1 MTDSPTTERD
11 PVTEALHGETIEDP
25 YRWLEG
31 DGDRVADWERRQ
43 NEYTDSVIQTDRRES
58 LEPAFEELGWHE
70 SYFLPTVRGGRY
82 FQRIE
87 PAEAEQPRLTVRS
100 EPDGDPRTLVDPT
113 DLDETVS
120 LQWFEPNWDGTLVV
134 YGLMDAGTEQYDLR
148 VLDVDDGAVVDEIDD
163 VGRCNGASWDEDG
176 FYYSATGAA
185 ADGGQL
191 DKELRYHE
199 LDGEDR
205 LVTAD
210 FDPERWP
217 AVQVGPGSGVVL
229 VTVGELGADSDLFAL
244 EDGSLEPVL
253 TELDAPL
260 TPVLHKGRV
269 YVHTTAGAPRG
280 RVLGHD
286 AETITEV
293 SGIEDFEPVVAET
306 GDTMQQVAPV
316 GDGFAVHRI
325 RDASS
330 VVSVHNADGTERYEL
345 SLPEFAGIPRGGLG
359 SNRESAELFVF
370 LQGLDRPT
378 GVVRAEVGPGD
389 GPDDWAVLQSPTL
402 PAELDPQ
409 EELDLTV
416 ERRWVDSTDAASV
429 PVYVV
434 HRSDI
439 EPDGDAPTVLYGY
452 GGFRIPLLPSLD
464 PYRLPFLADG
474 GVFAL
479 ACLRGGSE
487 FGEEWH
493 EQGAREHKE
502 HTFEDFEAVAE
513 DLVKAGYTNTDRLA
527 GWGGSNGGLTV
538 GAALTRRPELFGAIV
553 CTVPLLD
560 MLRFHKFL
568 LGEAWTGE
576 YGSPEDEEAFEWLRS
591 YSPYHNVTQ
600 RSYPATLFATA
611 AGDTRVHPSHARKM
625 TARMQAA
632 TAGEDPIC
640 YHSVEETGHGTGTPT
655 SLEIEQ
661 TLDKWA
667 FVYETL
673 DIER

>member
-1 MTDSPTTERD
+1 M
-11 PVTEALHGETIEDP
+11 
-25 YRWLEG
+25 
-31 DGDRVADWERRQ
+31 
-43 NEYTDSVIQTDRRES
+43 
-58 LEPAFEELGWHE
+58 
-70 SYFLPTVRGGRY
+70 
-82 FQRIE
+82 
-87 PAEAEQPRLTVRS
+87 
-100 EPDGDPRTLVDPT
+100 
-113 DLDETVS
+113 
-120 LQWFEPNWDGTLVV
+120 
-134 YGLMDAGTEQYDLR
+134 
-148 VLDVDDGAVVDEIDD
+148 
-163 VGRCNGASWDEDG
+163 
-176 FYYSATGAA
+176 
-185 ADGGQL
+185 
-191 DKELRYHE
+191 
-199 LDGEDR
+199 
-205 LVTAD
+205 
-210 FDPERWP
+210 
-217 AVQVGPGSGVVL
+217 
-229 VTVGELGADSDLFAL
+229 TVGELGADSDLFAL

-293 SGIEDFEPVVAET
+293 SGIEDFETVVAET

-330 VVSVHNADGTERYEL
+330 VVSVHSADGTERYEL

-359 SNRESAELFVF
+359 NNRESAELFVF

-378 GVVRAEVGPGD
+378 GVVRAAVGPGD

-409 EELDLTV
+409 EELDLTI
-416 ERRWVDSTDAASV
+416 ERRWVESTDAASV

-439 EPDGDAPTVLYGY
+439 KPDGDAPTVLYGY

-513 DLVKAGYTNTDRLA
+513 DLVAAGYTNTDRLA

-538 GAALTRRPELFGAIV
+538 GAALTRRPGLFGAIV

-591 YSPYHNVTQ
+591 YSPYHNITQ

-673 DIER
+673 DIERSSGIEARPRSSSRPDLRQIRSRHPVQVRPLRRQHRR